1 MNIRIEENIFKRTDI
16 DYSKLAK
23 FGFKKCGTDWIYEQ
37 PFLNDDFKA
46 VIQISSDG
54 TVSGTVYE
62 TATEEEYLPLRVE
75 TMGGFAGQVR
85 AAYEQI
91 LTDIKTHCGHDNL
104 FMYSQSNRLTDWID
118 KTFGDKPQ
126 FPWDKLDGYG
136 VFKNPD
142 NNKWY
147 AIIMNIDKKKLDKKK
162 SGLVEIVN
170 FKLAPE
176 TIQALLKENGFFPA
190 YHMNKKTWITVVLDD
205 TVSDKVLFDLVQ
217 QSHAFT
223 VRKNSRVFS

>member
-1 MNIRIEENIFKRTDI
+1 MNTSIEENIFKRTNI
-16 DYSKLAK
+16 DFSKLAR
-23 FGFKKCGTDWIYEQ
+23 FGFKKLDAVWIYEQ
-37 PFLNDDFKA
+37 TVMNDDFKA
-46 VIQISSDG
+46 IIQISPKG
-54 TVSGTVYE
+54 AVTGKVYE
-62 TATEEEYLPLRVE
+62 IATEDEYLPLRVE
-75 TMGGFAGQVR
+75 TMEGFAQEVR
-85 AAYEQI
+85 TAYEQI
-91 LTDIKTHCGHDNL
+91 LTDIKAHCGHDNL
-104 FMYSQSNRLTDWID
+104 FVHPQANRLTDWIE

-126 FPWDKLDGYG
+126 FPWDKFDGYG

-162 SGLVEIVN
+162 SGPVEIVN

-176 TIQALLKENGFFPA
+176 TIQTLLKENGFFPA
-190 YHMNKKTWITVVLDD
+190 YHMNKKSWITVVLDD

-223 VRKNSRVFS
+223 VRKSK